1 MKELQAELRAKQASI
16 EEMSGSAKNAR
27 FKALEV
33 RCRLSE
39 QELSR
44 QKEIARSWE
53 EDRKIDMDALEE
65 AHAAQLKQKQLQLQ
79 ALSDDRATLKQQ
91 TAALDAEL
99 GRWMDENDQLRAMVV
114 KLEHRLQSQPLREA
128 KEAKEN
134 IEKKGR
140 ELKEAKVSPNPNP
153 NPNPDPNPN
162 PNPDQDQAEK
172 AKAEK
177 TTAESRMKLLGEE
190 NEKHKQIRDL
200 EVKKIKKEAKKE
212 REEKEAAF
220 EKLTLLQAE
229 QR

>member
-1 MKELQAELRAKQASI
+1 
-16 EEMSGSAKNAR
+16 
-27 FKALEV
+27 
-33 RCRLSE
+33 
-39 QELSR
+39 
-44 QKEIARSWE
+44 
-53 EDRKIDMDALEE
+53 
-65 AHAAQLKQKQLQLQ
+65 
-79 ALSDDRATLKQQ
+79 
-91 TAALDAEL
+91 
-99 GRWMDENDQLRAMVV
+99 MDENDQLRAMVV

-140 ELKEAKVSPNPNP
+140 ELKEAKVSPN
-153 NPNPDPNPN
+153 PNPN